1 MVPMDVHPDDLAETI
16 RVLSKSPSTAGF
28 NLTMP
33 HKPAA
38 FALCDEVGP
47 AATFE
52 GVVNTIRIE
61 AGGKLVGESFDGGGF
76 LNAAREAEIFDTERR
91 TVVIGAGGACRAI
104 CHALAAAGLRR
115 LCILNEVPGPVE
127 ALATKLRGQFPD
139 LDISMDERF
148 DDAGLCV
155 NATSL
160 GLRATDALPMDPAKL
175 PKDCAVFD
183 IIAAR
188 RTGFMEACAARG
200 LKVADGVAM
209 IRHQLSLQ
217 TAFWRGGS

>member
-61 AGGKLVGESFDGGGF
+61 AG
-76 LNAAREAEIFDTERR
+76 RR
-91 TVVIGAGGACRAI
+91 
-104 CHALAAAGLRR
+104 
-115 LCILNEVPGPVE
+115 
-127 ALATKLRGQFPD
+127 
-139 LDISMDERF
+139 
-148 DDAGLCV
+148 
-155 NATSL
+155 
-160 GLRATDALPMDPAKL
+160 
-175 PKDCAVFD
+175 
-183 IIAAR
+183 
-188 RTGFMEACAARG
+188 
-200 LKVADGVAM
+200 
-209 IRHQLSLQ
+209 
-217 TAFWRGGS
+217 WRGVR